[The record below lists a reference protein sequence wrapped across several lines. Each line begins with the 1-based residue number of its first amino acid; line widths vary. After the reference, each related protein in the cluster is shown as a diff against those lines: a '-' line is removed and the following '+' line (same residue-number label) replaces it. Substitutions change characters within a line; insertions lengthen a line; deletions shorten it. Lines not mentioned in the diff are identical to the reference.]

1 MKNRSLVTKPQGR
14 WRINSYLPF
23 IMQKIK
29 KMEELDMSRW
39 MYDPETDTRNGKEF
53 TYNLP
58 IHENDDLLI
67 GFTYRQIID
76 EVIANVG
83 RSKAD
88 EKAIRDQVR
97 GHLEMAIENMEEN
110 LMLCI
115 DNMLAEIKDV

>member
-1 MKNRSLVTKPQGR
+1 
-14 WRINSYLPF
+14 
-23 IMQKIK
+23 
-29 KMEELDMSRW
+29 MSRW

-53 TYNLP
+53 IYNLP

-88 EKAIRDQVR
+88 GKAIRDQVR
-97 GHLEMAIENMEEN
+97 ADLEMMIENMEEN

-115 DNMLAEIKDV
+115 DNMLAEIKENE

>member
-1 MKNRSLVTKPQGR
+1 
-14 WRINSYLPF
+14 
-23 IMQKIK
+23 
-29 KMEELDMSRW
+29 MSRW
-39 MYDPETDTRNGKEF
+39 MYDPETDVRNGKEF

-58 IHENDDLLI
+58 IHENDDLLL

-97 GHLEMAIENMEEN
+97 ADLEMMIENMEEN

-115 DNMLAEIKDV
+115 DNMLEEIKESE

>member
-1 MKNRSLVTKPQGR
+1 
-14 WRINSYLPF
+14 
-23 IMQKIK
+23 
-29 KMEELDMSRW
+29 MSRW
-39 MYDPETDTRNGKEF
+39 MYDPETDVRNGKEF

-58 IHENDDLLI
+58 IHENDDLLL

-115 DNMLAEIKDV
+115 DYMLEEIKESE

>member
-1 MKNRSLVTKPQGR
+1 
-14 WRINSYLPF
+14 
-23 IMQKIK
+23 
-29 KMEELDMSRW
+29 MSRW
-39 MYDPETDTRNGKEF
+39 MYDPETDVRNGKEF

-58 IHENDDLLI
+58 IHENDDLLL

-97 GHLEMAIENMEEN
+97 EHLEMAKENMEEN
-110 LMLCI
+110 LMLYI
-115 DNMLAEIKDV
+115 DNMLAEIKESE

>member
-1 MKNRSLVTKPQGR
+1 
-14 WRINSYLPF
+14 
-23 IMQKIK
+23 
-29 KMEELDMSRW
+29 MSRW
-39 MYDPETDTRNGKEF
+39 MYDPETDVRNGKEF

-67 GFTYRQIID
+67 GFTYKQVID

-83 RSKAD
+83 RIKAD

-97 GHLEMAIENMEEN
+97 ADLEMMIENMEEN

-115 DNMLAEIKDV
+115 DNMLAEIKESEWYEMS

>member
-1 MKNRSLVTKPQGR
+1 
-14 WRINSYLPF
+14 
-23 IMQKIK
+23 
-29 KMEELDMSRW
+29 MSRW
-39 MYDPETDTRNGKEF
+39 MYDPETDARNGKEF

-83 RSKAD
+83 RSKAN
-88 EKAIRDQVR
+88 ENEIRKQVKE
-97 GHLEMAIENMEEN
+97 HLEMAIENMEEN

-115 DNMLAEIKDV
+115 NNMLAEIKESE

>member
-1 MKNRSLVTKPQGR
+1 
-14 WRINSYLPF
+14 
-23 IMQKIK
+23 MQFKE
-29 KMEELDMSRW
+29 MEETIMSRW
-39 MYDPETDTRNGKEF
+39 MYDPETDVRNGKEF

-58 IHENDDLLI
+58 IHENDDLLL

-97 GHLEMAIENMEEN
+97 ADLEMMIENMEEN

-115 DNMLAEIKDV
+115 DNMLAEIRESE

>member
-1 MKNRSLVTKPQGR
+1 
-14 WRINSYLPF
+14 
-23 IMQKIK
+23 
-29 KMEELDMSRW
+29 MSKW
-39 MYDPETDTRNGKEF
+39 LYDPETDSRNGKEF

-97 GHLEMAIENMEEN
+97 GNLEMAIENMEEN

-115 DNMLAEIKDV
+115 ENMLAEIKESE

>member
-1 MKNRSLVTKPQGR
+1 
-14 WRINSYLPF
+14 
-23 IMQKIK
+23 
-29 KMEELDMSRW
+29 MSRW
-39 MYDPETDTRNGKEF
+39 MYDPETDVRNGKEF

-67 GFTYRQIID
+67 GFTYRQIFD

-88 EKAIRDQVR
+88 EKAIRYQVR
-97 GHLEMAIENMEEN
+97 AVLEMMIENMEEN

-115 DNMLAEIKDV
+115 DNMLADIKESE

>member
-1 MKNRSLVTKPQGR
+1 
-14 WRINSYLPF
+14 
-23 IMQKIK
+23 
-29 KMEELDMSRW
+29 MSRW
-39 MYDPETDTRNGKEF
+39 MYDPETDVRNGKEF

-67 GFTYRQIID
+67 GFTYRQVID

-97 GHLEMAIENMEEN
+97 ADLEMMIEIMEEN
-110 LMLCI
+110 LMLCM
-115 DNMLAEIKDV
+115 DSMLKEIKEV

>member
-1 MKNRSLVTKPQGR
+1 
-14 WRINSYLPF
+14 
-23 IMQKIK
+23 
-29 KMEELDMSRW
+29 
-39 MYDPETDTRNGKEF
+39 MYDPETDVRNGKEF

-58 IHENDDLLI
+58 IHENDDLLL

-88 EKAIRDQVR
+88 EKSIRDQVR

-110 LMLCI
+110 LMLCV
-115 DNMLAEIKDV
+115 DNMLAEIKESE

>member
-1 MKNRSLVTKPQGR
+1 MN
-14 WRINSYLPF
+14 
-23 IMQKIK
+23 
-29 KMEELDMSRW
+29 RW
-39 MYDPETDTRNGKEF
+39 MYDPETDVRNGKEF

-67 GFTYRQIID
+67 GFSYREIID

-83 RSKAD
+83 RSKVD

-115 DNMLAEIKDV
+115 DNMLAEIKESE

>member
-1 MKNRSLVTKPQGR
+1 
-14 WRINSYLPF
+14 
-23 IMQKIK
+23 
-29 KMEELDMSRW
+29 MSRW
-39 MYDPETDTRNGKEF
+39 MYDPETDVRNGKEF

-58 IHENDDLLI
+58 IHENDDLLL

-97 GHLEMAIENMEEN
+97 ADLGMMIENMEEN

-115 DNMLAEIKDV
+115 DNMLAEIKEV

>member
-1 MKNRSLVTKPQGR
+1 
-14 WRINSYLPF
+14 
-23 IMQKIK
+23 
-29 KMEELDMSRW
+29 MSRW

-67 GFTYRQIID
+67 GFSYREIMN

-83 RSKAD
+83 RSKAN
-88 EKAIRDQVR
+88 ESEIYKQVNE
-97 GHLEMAIENMEEN
+97 HLKMAIENMEEN

-115 DNMLAEIKDV
+115 DNMLAEIKESE

>member
-1 MKNRSLVTKPQGR
+1 
-14 WRINSYLPF
+14 
-23 IMQKIK
+23 
-29 KMEELDMSRW
+29 MSRW

-67 GFTYRQIID
+67 GFSYREIMN
-76 EVIANVG
+76 EVVANYGHNVT
-83 RSKAD
+83 
-88 EKAIRDQVR
+88 EKEIRDQVR

-115 DNMLAEIKDV
+115 DNMLAEIKESE

>member
-1 MKNRSLVTKPQGR
+1 
-14 WRINSYLPF
+14 
-23 IMQKIK
+23 
-29 KMEELDMSRW
+29 MSRW
-39 MYDPETDTRNGKEF
+39 MYDPETDVRNGKEF

-83 RSKAD
+83 RSKAV
-88 EKAIRDQVR
+88 EKAIREQVR
-97 GHLEMAIENMEEN
+97 EHLEMAKENMEEN

-115 DNMLAEIKDV
+115 DNMLSEIREV

>member
-1 MKNRSLVTKPQGR
+1 
-14 WRINSYLPF
+14 
-23 IMQKIK
+23 
-29 KMEELDMSRW
+29 MSRL
-39 MYDPETDTRNGKEF
+39 MYDPETDVRNGKEF

-58 IHENDDLLI
+58 IHENDDLLL

-88 EKAIRDQVR
+88 GKAIRDQVR

-115 DNMLAEIKDV
+115 DNMLAEIKESE

>member
-1 MKNRSLVTKPQGR
+1 
-14 WRINSYLPF
+14 
-23 IMQKIK
+23 MQKIK
-29 KMEELDMSRW
+29 KMEESDMSRW
-39 MYDPETDTRNGKEF
+39 MYDPETDVRNGKEF

-58 IHENDDLLI
+58 IHENDDLLL

-76 EVIANVG
+76 EVIVNVG

-97 GHLEMAIENMEEN
+97 ADLEMMIENMEEN

-115 DNMLAEIKDV
+115 DNMLAEIKESE

>member
-1 MKNRSLVTKPQGR
+1 
-14 WRINSYLPF
+14 
-23 IMQKIK
+23 
-29 KMEELDMSRW
+29 MSRW

-67 GFTYRQIID
+67 GFSYREIMN
-76 EVIANVG
+76 EVVANYGHNVT
-83 RSKAD
+83 
-88 EKAIRDQVR
+88 EKEIRDQVR

-115 DNMLAEIKDV
+115 DNMLAEIKESK